1 MRSTLYRAETLLR
14 LFRKQ
19 KIATMPELKAALGT
33 VVDVTVFRKLNELAY
48 RTSYSHRGQYYTIE
62 ALARFDSRGLWWY
75 RSVGFSRYG
84 TLVST
89 VENFVQ
95 GSEGGYFATELAEVL
110 RVGVKE
116 ALLQLVRQGRLARE
130 SVSGL
135 YLYCAADRARRK
147 EQLLVRKI
155 SDTVPGVGRSA
166 ASPVLPD
173 ELKASI
179 VLFFSLL
186 DEKQRRLYAA
196 LESLKYGHG
205 GDRKIADV
213 LGLDVATVARGRHEL
228 LARDFELERIRKPGG
243 GRKPAEKKH
252 RKSSPPSRN

>member
-1 MRSTLYRAETLLR
+1 MRSTLYRIEDLQR

-19 KIATMPELKAALGT
+19 KIATMPELKTALGT
-33 VVDVTVFRKLNELAY
+33 EVDVTVFRKLNELSY
-48 RTSYSHRGQYYTIE
+48 RTSYSHRGQYYTLD
-62 ALARFDSRGLWWY
+62 ALARFDPQGLWWY
-75 RSVGFSRYG
+75 RSVGFSRHG

-89 VENFVQ
+89 LETFVQ
-95 GSEGGYFATELAEVL
+95 DSEAGYFATELTEVL

-135 YLYCAADRARRK
+135 YVYCATDRARRR
-147 EQLLVRKI
+147 EQLLVRKVN
-155 SDTVPGVGRSA
+155 DTAPSVGRSA
-166 ASPVLPD
+166 ASPVVPD

-205 GDRKIADV
+205 GDRKIADF
-213 LGLDVATVARGRHEL
+213 LGLDVATVARGRDEL

-252 RKSSPPSRN
+252 RKPSRPSRS

>member
-1 MRSTLYRAETLLR
+1 MRSTLYRVEDLRR

-33 VVDVTVFRKLNELAY
+33 EVDVTVFRKLNELSY
-48 RTSYSHRGQYYTIE
+48 RTSYSHRGQYYTLD
-62 ALARFDSRGLWWY
+62 ALARFDPQGLWWY
-75 RSVGFSRYG
+75 RSVGFSRHG

-89 VENFVQ
+89 LETFVQ
-95 GSEGGYFATELAEVL
+95 DSEAGYFATELTEVL

-116 ALLQLVRQGRLARE
+116 ALLQLVREGRLARE

-135 YLYCAADRARRK
+135 YVYCATDRARRR
-147 EQLLVRKI
+147 EQLLARRV
-155 SDTVPGVGRSA
+155 SDTAPSVGRSA
-166 ASPVLPD
+166 ASPVVPD

-205 GDRKIADV
+205 GDRKIADF
-213 LGLDVATVARGRHEL
+213 LGLDVATVARGRDEL

-243 GRKPAEKKH
+243 GRKPAEKKR
-252 RKSSPPSRN
+252 RKPSPPSRR